1 MKLSNCFW
9 QTYKEIPADAQI
21 PSHILMSRAGLILKE
36 AAGLYNY
43 LPMGLRVIKKIENIV
58 REEMDKVSCQELSMS
73 VVTPGELWKET
84 GRWDKM
90 EGLMLKFK
98 DQGDRDLCIS
108 PTNEEAITDIFR
120 KTIKSYKLLPV
131 KLYQINTKFRDEIR
145 PRFGLM
151 RGREFTMKDA
161 YTFHLNKESLDETY
175 DEMFHAYEKILGRMN
190 LKFFPVE
197 ADAGAIGS
205 TDSKTHEFHI
215 LAEAGE
221 DELIYCDK
229 TGYAANI
236 EKAQTK
242 RQNLEFNNNSDK
254 LEEVETPDTS
264 TIESVC
270 SFLEIPQHH
279 SLKSLVYTGVKE
291 GKEKHVLILILGDDE
306 LNEIKLK
313 NYLNVDNVMPS
324 SEEVIS
330 DTGMVSGFIGA
341 LNLKKDK
348 DIEILI
354 DNQVD
359 INCSYVTG
367 ANKKDYHFKNFIP
380 SRELKG
386 NKNHNQIDV
395 RLSKKGDRTLDDKGT
410 VDTKR
415 GIEAGHI
422 FQLGNQYTKAMGATI
437 LDQNG
442 KAVAPLMGCYGMG
455 ITRIAAAAI
464 EQNYDDKGIVWP
476 KEIAPYQVHFVLIGK
491 SEEIKAK
498 GNEVYNMLNG
508 NFETL
513 YDDRKE
519 GPGFK
524 FKDADLLG
532 CPMIVALG
540 EKGYKLDGML
550 EVTNRQ
556 SGEKTKSSF
565 EDLVLTLNNLWET
578 LK

>member
-1 MKLSNCFW
+1 LKLSNCFW